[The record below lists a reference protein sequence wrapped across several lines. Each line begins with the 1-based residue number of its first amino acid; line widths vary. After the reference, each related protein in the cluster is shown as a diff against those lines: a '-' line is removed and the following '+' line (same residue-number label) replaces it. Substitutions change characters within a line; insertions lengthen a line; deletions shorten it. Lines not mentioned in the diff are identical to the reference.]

1 MELKTVELTKQYG
14 KKKAVNRMS
23 ITLTEGVYGL
33 LGANG
38 A

>member
-14 KKKAVNRMS
+14 KKKAVNHMS
-23 ITLTEGVYGL
+23 VTLNAGVYGL
-33 LGANG
+33 LGAKG